1 MSLVST
7 EWLQKNLNNVK
18 IIDSSWHLPNT
29 KRNGYKE
36 YLKNH
41 IKNSLFFD
49 IDKCSKK
56 NTDLPHMLVDI
67 SEWEKIV
74 SDMGIENSDEIVIY
88 DNSDLVSSCRCWYNF
103 LYFGHNPKLV
113 KILNGGFK
121 KWMNEGREVTT
132 NIERVNKTN
141 YQAKERKMLV
151 KNKKQIDENI
161 LTAEFKLI
169 DARSLNRF
177 KGIEKE
183 PREGLRS
190 GSIPNSFCLPFG
202 NCINKETNEF
212 LDILKLEEKFKEILK
227 DIKDTNIV
235 FTCGSGVTASVL
247 AFALSL
253 INNKYSPI
261 IYDGSWSEYG
271 KYPS

>member
-36 YLKNH
+36 YLKNQR
-41 IKNSLFFD
+41 KNSLFFD
-49 IDKCSKK
+49 IDTCSKK

-103 LYFGHNPKLV
+103 LYFGHNPKFV

-121 KWMNEGREVTT
+121 KWHYEKGDAFNFSRNLVFMTYLND
-132 NIERVNKTN
+132 IENGGTHFK
-141 YQAKERKMLV
+141 YQNLTSPAKKGLTLIWPPDWTHTH
-151 KNKKQIDENI
+151 KGQIVD
-161 LTAEFKLI
+161 K
-169 DARSLNRF
+169 
-177 KGIEKE
+177 
-183 PREGLRS
+183 
-190 GSIPNSFCLPFG
+190 
-202 NCINKETNEF
+202 
-212 LDILKLEEKFKEILK
+212 EKFIA
-227 DIKDTNIV
+227 T
-235 FTCGSGVTASVL
+235 GWYR
-247 AFALSL
+247 L
-253 INNKYSPI
+253 I
-261 IYDGSWSEYG
+261 
-271 KYPS
+271 

>member
-29 KRNGYKE
+29 QRNGYKE

-49 IDKCSKK
+49 IDTCSKK
-56 NTDLPHMLVDI
+56 NTDLPHMLVDT

-103 LYFGHNPKLV
+103 LYFGHNPKFV

-132 NIERVNKTN
+132 NIERVKKTN
-141 YQAKERKMLV
+141 YRAKERKILV

-177 KGIEKE
+177 KGLEKE
-183 PREGLRS
+183 PRVGLRS
-190 GSIPNSFCLPFG
+190 GSIPNSLCLPFG

-227 DIKDTNIV
+227 DIKDTKIV
-235 FTCGSGVTASVL
+235 FT
-247 AFALSL
+247 
-253 INNKYSPI
+253 
-261 IYDGSWSEYG
+261 
-271 KYPS
+271 

>member
-1 MSLVST
+1 MIRSTFISLGLHS
-7 EWLQKNLNNVK
+7 
-18 IIDSSWHLPNT
+18 
-29 KRNGYKE
+29 
-36 YLKNH
+36 
-41 IKNSLFFD
+41 
-49 IDKCSKK
+49 
-56 NTDLPHMLVDI
+56 
-67 SEWEKIV
+67 
-74 SDMGIENSDEIVIY
+74 
-88 DNSDLVSSCRCWYNF
+88 F
-103 LYFGHNPKLV
+103 LLTLAYFGLPALKT
-113 KILNGGFK
+113 K
-121 KWMNEGREVTT
+121 EP
-132 NIERVNKTN
+132 IELPIDIVEDTPISSKTSLKFG
-141 YQAKERKMLV
+141 QAKEKKILV

-177 KGIEKE
+177 RGIEKE

-202 NCINKETNEF
+202 NCINKDTNEF
-212 LDILKLEEKFKEILK
+212 LDVLKLEEKFKEILK

-253 INNKYSPI
+253 INDKYSPI

>member
-74 SDMGIENSDEIVIY
+74 SDMGIESSDEIVIY
-88 DNSDLVSSCRCWYNF
+88 DNSDLVSSC
-103 LYFGHNPKLV
+103 
-113 KILNGGFK
+113 
-121 KWMNEGREVTT
+121 
-132 NIERVNKTN
+132 
-141 YQAKERKMLV
+141 
-151 KNKKQIDENI
+151 
-161 LTAEFKLI
+161 
-169 DARSLNRF
+169 
-177 KGIEKE
+177 
-183 PREGLRS
+183 
-190 GSIPNSFCLPFG
+190 
-202 NCINKETNEF
+202 
-212 LDILKLEEKFKEILK
+212 
-227 DIKDTNIV
+227 
-235 FTCGSGVTASVL
+235 
-247 AFALSL
+247 
-253 INNKYSPI
+253 
-261 IYDGSWSEYG
+261 
-271 KYPS
+271 

>member
-49 IDKCSKK
+49 IDTCSKK

-103 LYFGHNPKLV
+103 LYFGHNPKFV

-141 YQAKERKMLV
+141 YQAKE
-151 KNKKQIDENI
+151 KK
-161 LTAEFKLI
+161 
-169 DARSLNRF
+169 
-177 KGIEKE
+177 
-183 PREGLRS
+183 
-190 GSIPNSFCLPFG
+190 
-202 NCINKETNEF
+202 
-212 LDILKLEEKFKEILK
+212 
-227 DIKDTNIV
+227 
-235 FTCGSGVTASVL
+235 
-247 AFALSL
+247 
-253 INNKYSPI
+253 Y
-261 IYDGSWSEYG
+261 
-271 KYPS
+271 

>member
-1 MSLVST
+1 MTLVST
-7 EWLQKNLNNVK
+7 EWLHKNLNNVK
-18 IIDSSWHLPNT
+18 IIDSSWHLPST

-49 IDKCSKK
+49 ISQ
-56 NTDLPHMLVDI
+56 
-67 SEWEKIV
+67 WEKIV
-74 SDMGIENSDEIVIY
+74 SNMGIENSDEIVIY
-88 DNSDLVSSCRCWYNF
+88 DNSDLISSCRCWYNF
-103 LYFGHNPKLV
+103 LYFGHNPKFI

-121 KWMNEGREVTT
+121 KWINEGREITT
-132 NIERVNKTN
+132 NIERINKTI
-141 YQAKERKMLV
+141 YQAKERKQLV

-161 LTAEFKLI
+161 LKNEFKLI

-190 GSIPNSFCLPFG
+190 GSIPNSFCLPFV

-212 LDILKLEEKFKEILK
+212 LDILKLEEKFKEVLK
-227 DIKDTNIV
+227 NIKDTNIV

-247 AFALSL
+247 AFALFL

>member
-29 KRNGYKE
+29 KRNGHKE

-49 IDKCSKK
+49 IDTYSKK

-67 SEWEKIV
+67 NEWEKIV

-103 LYFGHNPKLV
+103 LYFGHNPKFV

-132 NIERVNKTN
+132 DIERVNKTN
-141 YQAKERKMLV
+141 YQAKEKKILV

-202 NCINKETNEF
+202 NCIKRKQMNF
-212 LDILKLEEKFKEILK
+212 
-227 DIKDTNIV
+227 
-235 FTCGSGVTASVL
+235 
-247 AFALSL
+247 
-253 INNKYSPI
+253 
-261 IYDGSWSEYG
+261 
-271 KYPS
+271 

>member
-7 EWLQKNLNNVK
+7 DWLQKNLNNVK

-29 KRNGYKE
+29 RRNGYKE

-49 IDKCSKK
+49 IDTYSKK

-74 SDMGIENSDEIVIY
+74 SDMGIENTDEIVIY
-88 DNSDLVSSCRCWYNF
+88 DNSDLISSCRCWYNF
-103 LYFGHNPKLV
+103 LYFGHNPKFV

-121 KWMNEGREVTT
+121 KWMSEGREVTT

-141 YQAKERKMLV
+141 YQAKERKILV

-212 LDILKLEEKFKEILK
+212 LDISKLEEKF
-227 DIKDTNIV
+227 
-235 FTCGSGVTASVL
+235 VL
-247 AFALSL
+247 S
-253 INNKYSPI
+253 NQ
-261 IYDGSWSEYG
+261 
-271 KYPS
+271 